1 MSYKKKSFAQIF
13 YNFSFPTLF
22 SIICLMAAL
31 FSVRSVSA
39 QSVSYGPPIPVPA
52 LVVKSY
58 TQWKSEKIQFLS
70 FKIQEIQQKQRTEPG
85 SMKPKEIAVLK
96 EAEVSEMENLRMAKK
111 LRISDYLITYIFGFS
126 NRKAALREA
135 ATLMSS
141 TEIAEVMEA
150 YAHSFSKKEVGSVP
164 LSADLIGSDIDQ

>member
-1 MSYKKKSFAQIF
+1 MSYKKKSSVESF
-13 YNFSFPTLF
+13 YSFPFPTLF
-22 SIICLMAAL
+22 CLICVLAVL
-31 FSVRSVSA
+31 FSFRSVFA

-58 TQWKSEKIQFLS
+58 TQWKTEKIQFLS
-70 FKIQEIQQKQRTEPG
+70 TKIQEIQQKQRAEPG
-85 SMKPKEIAVLK
+85 FMKPKEIAALK
-96 EAEVSEMENLRMAKK
+96 DAEVSEMENLRMAKK

-126 NRKAALREA
+126 NRKAALKEA

-164 LSADLIGSDIDQ
+164 LSADLIGSDLNQ